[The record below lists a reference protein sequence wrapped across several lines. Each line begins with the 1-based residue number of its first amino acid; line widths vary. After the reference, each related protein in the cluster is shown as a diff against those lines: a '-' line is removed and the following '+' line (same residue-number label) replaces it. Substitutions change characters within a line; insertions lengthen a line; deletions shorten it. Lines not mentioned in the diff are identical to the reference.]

1 MGDNNLL
8 AAYKLI
14 NSQLVQ
20 SNQKLK
26 EEIKEKVDL
35 INCLNEDLM
44 QYRIEN
50 KTLRDMVQKLLEQ
63 FKMVTTIMGSVRD
76 QSESVFNTVFNEHA
90 QKEHEQQTRR
100 PVAGLFYEKRR
111 AERPPY
117 VDEAAI
123 EEAEDENHSEG
134 DYETAIQEEEETG
147 EELLGEEEEE
157 MEEECTTPS
166 KSPLVKRLGRKSRN
180 RSFDESFETIDT
192 NRVVKAVR
200 KSQEYMQRRNSRD
213 GRPSD
218 EESLHEKSERRMEE
232 DASSMTVSAPVIT
245 IDATSATNET
255 KGQTTIRNGSHVLEA
270 SSSSSNSGVPSDQS
284 TQSELNPTTDQS
296 LRPVSMKRMASD
308 SMLTTL
314 IEREANKENSF
325 VNNDTI
331 SNAASSTPVVK
342 KGRRK
347 KPKPSYPH
355 SVSGLSPVPFVSL
368 KPLTK
373 QNLSKH
379 NISYEGLELTV
390 NGVHKK
396 IKAEDSCSDQ
406 NSIESNESGRPRRKA
421 APKTLK
427 EQRIN
432 IKLRRT

>member
-14 NSQLVQ
+14 NSQLVL

-26 EEIKEKVDL
+26 EEIKEKVEM
-35 INCLNEDLM
+35 INGLNAELM

-63 FKMVTTIMGSVRD
+63 FKMVTKIMGSVRD

-90 QKEHEQQTRR
+90 KKEHEQQTRGL
-100 PVAGLFYEKRR
+100 VAEIFYEKRR
-111 AERPPY
+111 AERQPY

-123 EEAEDENHSEG
+123 EEAEDENHSME
-134 DYETAIQEEEETG
+134 DYEISAREGEETA
-147 EELLGEEEEE
+147 EELGEEEEE
-157 MEEECTTPS
+157 IEDANSTPS
-166 KSPLVKRLGRKSRN
+166 KSPLVKRLGKKSRN

-192 NRVVKAVR
+192 NRVVKAMR
-200 KSQEYMQRRNSRD
+200 KSQEYIQRRDSRD
-213 GRPSD
+213 GRQPSD
-218 EESLHEKSERRMEE
+218 EESLQEKSEKKEE
-232 DASSMTVSAPVIT
+232 TDTSNVTLTAPVIT
-245 IDATSATNET
+245 IDATSATIDT
-255 KGQTTIRNGSHVLEA
+255 KGQITIRNSTQLEV
-270 SSSSSNSGVPSDQS
+270 SSFSSNSGVSDQS
-284 TQSELNPTTDQS
+284 TQSDLNPTTDQS
-296 LRPVSMKRMASD
+296 LRPVSIKRMASD

-342 KGRRK
+342 KRGRPQ

-355 SVSGLSPVPFVSL
+355 GIAGLSPVPFVSL

-373 QNLSKH
+373 QNLSQH
-379 NISYEGLELTV
+379 DISFEAFA
-390 NGVHKK
+390 NGNDLKK
-396 IKAEDSCSDQ
+396 PKIEDNCSDH

-427 EQRIN
+427 EPKIN
-432 IKLRRT
+432 VKQRRT